1 MRALFLWGA
10 LSAVGVGVL
19 SAHQTVVVTS
29 AAGAGGMGRFADGR
43 AWPTT
48 GGFAFEVGYFA
59 AGFDPAKEARAS
71 WAGAWTA
78 LRPSG
83 ESGAVD
89 TWFRD
94 GPSELFSIAGTTGGS
109 APLAGGEQLYV
120 WGANTRQAQAGAEW
134 ILLTNPAWRTVADGG
149 ARLPDLFDTTD
160 AGTVAVVGEVA
171 RAGRDLQSALAFNGE
186 LRLVGQVGDFAVRA
200 GEPATLSVKAAGS
213 GFAYQWYAGAP
224 GDTSQPLVGARQAT
238 YTLPAVARSG
248 TYWAR
253 VSDGVKSVASAPI
266 TVTATEVGAGIT
278 ATQSFSAGAGPGE
291 PVEIR
296 ADVSFEGSPSRLNFA
311 ALLPPGWQLV
321 GSESAN
327 AERRPA
333 AGATD
338 LIEWSWA
345 EAPASPVRLRYTVL
359 PPPGLSAAAAVTA
372 LVTLERG
379 GRTARQL
386 VYPEQ
391 LHLTTAGD
399 APVAP

>member
-1 MRALFLWGA
+1 MRSPFLLGA
-10 LSAVGVGVL
+10 LSAFCVGAL

-29 AAGAGGMGRFADGR
+29 AAGAGGAGRFVDGT

-48 GGFAFEVGYFA
+48 GEFAFAVGYFA
-59 AGFDPAKEARAS
+59 AGFDPAKEARAN

-78 LRPSG
+78 LRPSVERG
-83 ESGAVD
+83 VVD

-94 GPSELFSIAGTTGGS
+94 GSSELFSISGTTGGAA
-109 APLAGGEQLYV
+109 APAGGEQLYV
-120 WGANTRQAQAGAEW
+120 WGANTRQPQAGAEW
-134 ILLTNPAWRTVADGG
+134 ILLTNPAWRTVAGGG

-160 AGTVAVVGEVA
+160 AGTVAVVGEIA
-171 RAGRDLQSALAFNGE
+171 RGGRDLQSAPAFSGE
-186 LRLVGQVGDFAVRA
+186 LRLVGQAGDFAVRA

-238 YTLPAVARSG
+238 YTLPAVSRSG

-253 VSDGVKSVASAPI
+253 VSDGVKSVASEPI
-266 TVTATEVGAGIT
+266 TVTATEAGVGIT
-278 ATQSFSAGAGPGE
+278 ASQSFGAGARAGE

-296 ADVSFEGSPSRLNFA
+296 ADVSFEGEASRVNFA

-321 GSESAN
+321 GSESAS
-327 AERRPA
+327 AERRPV

-359 PPPGLSAAAAVTA
+359 PPPGLSEAAAVSA

-379 GRTARQL
+379 GVTARRLAQ
-386 VYPEQ
+386 PEQ
-391 LHLTTAGD
+391 LHLPGGPAAVA
-399 APVAP
+399 AP

>member
-1 MRALFLWGA
+1 
-10 LSAVGVGVL
+10 
-19 SAHQTVVVTS
+19 
-29 AAGAGGMGRFADGR
+29 
-43 AWPTT
+43 
-48 GGFAFEVGYFA
+48 
-59 AGFDPAKEARAS
+59 
-71 WAGAWTA
+71 
-78 LRPSG
+78 
-83 ESGAVD
+83 
-89 TWFRD
+89 
-94 GPSELFSIAGTTGGS
+94 
-109 APLAGGEQLYV
+109 V

-149 ARLPDLFDTTD
+149 VRLPDLFDTTD

-171 RAGRDLQSALAFNGE
+171 RAGRDLQSAPAFNGE
-186 LRLVGQVGDFAVRA
+186 LRLVGQAGDLTVRA

-213 GFAYQWYAGAP
+213 GFAYQWYAGSP
-224 GDTSQPLVGARQAT
+224 GDTSQPLVGGRQAT
-238 YTLPAVARSG
+238 VTLPAVARSG

-296 ADVSFEGSPSRLNFA
+296 ADVSFEGAPSRLNFS

-321 GSESAN
+321 GSESGS

-345 EAPASPVRLRYTVL
+345 EAPASPVRLRYSVL

-372 LVTLERG
+372 LVTVERG
-379 GRTARQL
+379 GLTARQL
-386 VYPEQ
+386 VQPEQ
-391 LHLTTAGD
+391 LNLPGGTAGVA
-399 APVAP
+399 AP

>member
-1 MRALFLWGA
+1 MRSPFLLGA
-10 LSAVGVGVL
+10 LSAFCVGAL

-29 AAGAGGMGRFADGR
+29 AAGAGGAGRFVDGT

-48 GGFAFEVGYFA
+48 GEFAFAVGYFA
-59 AGFDPAKEARAS
+59 AGFDPAKEARAN

-78 LRPSG
+78 LRPSVERG
-83 ESGAVD
+83 VVD

-94 GPSELFSIAGTTGGS
+94 GSSELFSISGTTGGAA
-109 APLAGGEQLYV
+109 APAGGEQLYV
-120 WGANTRQAQAGAEW
+120 WGANTRQPQAGAEW
-134 ILLTNPAWRTVADGG
+134 ILLTNPAWRTVAGGG

-160 AGTVAVVGEVA
+160 AGTVAVVGEIA
-171 RAGRDLQSALAFNGE
+171 RGGRDLQSAPAFSGE
-186 LRLVGQVGDFAVRA
+186 LRLVGQAGDFAVRA

-238 YTLPAVARSG
+238 YTLPAVSRSG

-253 VSDGVKSVASAPI
+253 VSDGVKSVASEPI
-266 TVTATEVGAGIT
+266 TVTATEAGVGIT
-278 ATQSFSAGAGPGE
+278 ASQSFGAGARAGE

-296 ADVSFEGSPSRLNFA
+296 ADVSFEGEASRVNFA

-321 GSESAN
+321 GSESAS
-327 AERRPA
+327 AERRPV

-359 PPPGLSAAAAVTA
+359 PPPGLSEAAAVSA

-379 GRTARQL
+379 GVTARRL
-386 VYPEQ
+386 VQPEQ
-391 LHLTTAGD
+391 LHLPGGPAAVA
-399 APVAP
+399 AP

>member
-1 MRALFLWGA
+1 
-10 LSAVGVGVL
+10 
-19 SAHQTVVVTS
+19 
-29 AAGAGGMGRFADGR
+29 
-43 AWPTT
+43 
-48 GGFAFEVGYFA
+48 
-59 AGFDPAKEARAS
+59 
-71 WAGAWTA
+71 
-78 LRPSG
+78 
-83 ESGAVD
+83 
-89 TWFRD
+89 
-94 GPSELFSIAGTTGGS
+94 
-109 APLAGGEQLYV
+109 
-120 WGANTRQAQAGAEW
+120 
-134 ILLTNPAWRTVADGG
+134 
-149 ARLPDLFDTTD
+149 
-160 AGTVAVVGEVA
+160 
-171 RAGRDLQSALAFNGE
+171 
-186 LRLVGQVGDFAVRA
+186 
-200 GEPATLSVKAAGS
+200 
-213 GFAYQWYAGAP
+213 
-224 GDTSQPLVGARQAT
+224 
-238 YTLPAVARSG
+238 
-248 TYWAR
+248 
-253 VSDGVKSVASAPI
+253 VSDGLKSVASAPI

-321 GSESAN
+321 GSESTS
-327 AERRPA
+327 AERRPS

-345 EAPASPVRLRYTVL
+345 EAPASPVRLRYSVL

>member
-1 MRALFLWGA
+1 MRALILWGA
-10 LSAVGVGVL
+10 LSAVGVGAL
-19 SAHQTVVVTS
+19 SANQTVVVTS
-29 AAGAGGMGRFADGR
+29 AAGAGGVGRFADGG

-48 GGFAFEVGYFA
+48 GEFAFAVGYFA

-78 LRPSG
+78 LRPSV
-83 ESGAVD
+83 ERGAVD

-94 GPSELFSIAGTTGGS
+94 GPSALFSISGTTGGAA
-109 APLAGGEQLYV
+109 APAGGEQLYV

-134 ILLTNPAWRTVADGG
+134 ILLTNPAWRTVAEGG

-160 AGTVAVVGEVA
+160 AGTVAVVGEIA
-171 RAGRDLQSALAFNGE
+171 RGGRDLQSAPAFSGE
-186 LRLVGQVGDFAVRA
+186 LRLVGQAGDFAVRA

-224 GDTSQPLVGARQAT
+224 GDTRQPLVGARQAT
-238 YTLPAVARSG
+238 YTLPAVARTG

-253 VSDGVKSVASAPI
+253 VSDGVKSVASEPI
-266 TVTATEVGAGIT
+266 TVTATEAGLGIT
-278 ATQSFSAGAGPGE
+278 ATQSFGAGARPGE

-296 ADVSFEGSPSRLNFA
+296 ADVSFEGEPSRVNFA

-321 GSESAN
+321 GSESAG
-327 AERRPA
+327 AERRPV

-345 EAPASPVRLRYTVL
+345 EGSASPVRLRYTVL
-359 PPPGLSAAAAVTA
+359 PPPGLSGAAVVSA
-372 LVTLERG
+372 LVSVERG
-379 GRTARQL
+379 GLTARRL
-386 VYPEQ
+386 VQPEQ
-391 LHLTTAGD
+391 LHLPGGLGTA
-399 APVAP
+399 AP